1 MQLEVISREPLQ
13 KLSETPLLFVH
24 GSCHAAWCWEENF
37 LDYFAS
43 RGFDSHAVSLRG
55 HGKSEGK
62 EKLRWTSVRDY
73 VSDVAQIADRF
84 QNKPVVIGHSLGGLV
99 VQKYLEK
106 YEAPAAVLLAPSPVS
121 GMFADGMRIFFRDPF
136 LFFRVFAKFDVLKIY
151 GTPERVHKS
160 LFSETMS
167 RTKTANYTEKFGQ
180 ESFRAFLE
188 MIFLLPDPKL
198 IKSPLLVIGAANDRI
213 VSENS
218 IRKTAQSYRADVKI
232 FPDMAHDL
240 MLEEGW
246 ETVAEFICSW
256 LKKRLVK

>member
-1 MQLEVISREPLQ
+1 MQLEVISREPAQ

-43 RGFDSHAVSLRG
+43 CGFAAHAVSLRG

-62 EKLRWTSVRDY
+62 EKLRWTSVKDY

-84 QNKPVVIGHSLGGLV
+84 QDKPVVIGHSLGGLV

-106 YEAPAAVLLAPSPVS
+106 HDAPAAVLLAPSPVS
-121 GMFADGMRIFFRDPF
+121 GMFSDGMRIFFGDPF

-151 GTPERVHKS
+151 GTPERVRQS
-160 LFSETMS
+160 LFSETTS
-167 RTKTANYTEKFGQ
+167 QTKTANYSEKFGQ

-188 MIFLLPDPKL
+188 MIYLLPNPKL
-198 IKSPLLVIGAANDRI
+198 IKSPILVVGAENDKI
-213 VSENS
+213 VSQNS
-218 IRKTAQSYRADVKI
+218 IRKTAESYRADVKI
-232 FPDMAHDL
+232 FSAMAHDL

-246 ETVAEFICSW
+246 ETVAEFICEW
-256 LKKRLVK
+256 LKRRLMK